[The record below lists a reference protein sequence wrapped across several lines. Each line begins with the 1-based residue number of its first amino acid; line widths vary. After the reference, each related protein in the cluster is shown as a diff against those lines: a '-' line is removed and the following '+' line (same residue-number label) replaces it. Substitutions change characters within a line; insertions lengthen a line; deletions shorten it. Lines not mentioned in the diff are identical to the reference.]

1 MKTRVHFQLCIKK
14 YWWKLNYRK
23 LFAEHKIIRDLSLVQ
38 FIAYFGAWFSN
49 VAIYTML
56 VDFGSTELAISVV
69 TAMHFLPAILIAPF
83 SGAIIDRVKIK
94 PLMITLLS
102 IELLMTILF
111 LTIDDK
117 SEIWLLMIFIF
128 IRMSAASMFFSTEMS
143 LLAKLLSGK
152 PLQKANEIHS
162 IIWSFTYAFGMAVSG
177 FIVNAYGVK
186 IAFIIDAFIFFTAL
200 VVFIRIDFVVKASIA
215 SDKILE
221 LIKDGFFYIKNNKI
235 ILHLIFLHSCVG
247 LTSFD
252 ALITILAKNEYKY
265 IISVPLAIGLSNAV
279 RAVALMFG
287 PILLSKYVTKENLH
301 YLMIF
306 QGISII
312 LWGLVQENFYISLIA
327 LFVVGL
333 STTILWSFTY
343 ALLQDKCDEKYIG
356 RVISYNDMFFM
367 LACVLTTLFIGLMA
381 SLTSVDIITIL
392 LGVGFL
398 AFAFYYTRILKWI

>member
-1 MKTRVHFQLCIKK
+1 M
-14 YWWKLNYRK
+14 NYRN

-56 VDFGSTELAISVV
+56 VDFGSTEFAISIV
-69 TAMHFLPAILIAPF
+69 TAMHFLPAVLIAPF

-94 PLMITLLS
+94 PLMITLL
-102 IELLMTILF
+102 ITELLMTILF
-111 LTIDDK
+111 LTIDNK
-117 SEIWLLMIFIF
+117 EQIGFLMILIF

-143 LLAKLLSGK
+143 LLAKLLNGK
-152 PLQKANEIHS
+152 PLQMANEIHS
-162 IIWSFTYAFGMAVSG
+162 IIWSFTYAVGMAISG
-177 FIVNAYGVK
+177 FIVNLYGVK
-186 IAFIIDAFIFFTAL
+186 TAFIIDATIFAIAL
-200 VVFIRIDFVVKASIA
+200 IVFIRIDFVVKASVT
-215 SDKILE
+215 SDKIFQ
-221 LIKDGFFYIKNNKI
+221 LIKDGFIYIKNDKI
-235 ILHLIFLHSCVG
+235 MLYLIFLHSCVG

-265 IISVPLAIGLSNAV
+265 VISVPLAIGISNAV

-287 PILLSKYVTKENLH
+287 PIIISKYVTKQNLH
-301 YLMIF
+301 YLLIF
-306 QGISII
+306 QGIAII
-312 LWGLVQENFYISLIA
+312 LWGLMQKNFYISLIA
-327 LFVVGL
+327 LFIVGL
-333 STTILWSFTY
+333 STTTLWSFTY

-367 LACVLTTLFIGLMA
+367 LSCITTTLFIGLMA

>member
-1 MKTRVHFQLCIKK
+1 M
-14 YWWKLNYRK
+14 NYRK

-94 PLMITLLS
+94 PLMIALLS

-143 LLAKLLSGK
+143 LLAKLLNGK

-162 IIWSFTYAFGMAVSG
+162 IIWSFTYASGMAVSG

-221 LIKDGFFYIKNNKI
+221 LIKDGFIYIKNNKI

-327 LFVVGL
+327 LFIVGL

>member
-1 MKTRVHFQLCIKK
+1 M
-14 YWWKLNYRK
+14 NYRK

-56 VDFGSTELAISVV
+56 VDFGSTEFAISVV
-69 TAMHFLPAILIAPF
+69 TAMHFLPAVLIAPF

-94 PLMITLLS
+94 PLMISLL
-102 IELLMTILF
+102 ITELLMTILF
-111 LTIDDK
+111 LTIDNK
-117 SEIWLLMIFIF
+117 EQIWFLMILIF

-143 LLAKLLSGK
+143 LLAKLLNGK
-152 PLQKANEIHS
+152 PLQMANEIHS
-162 IIWSFTYAFGMAVSG
+162 IIWSFTYAVGMAISG
-177 FIVNAYGVK
+177 FIVNSFGVK
-186 IAFIIDAFIFFTAL
+186 TAFIIDATVFAIAL
-200 VVFIRIDFVVKASIA
+200 IVFIRIDFVVKASTA
-215 SDKILE
+215 TDKILQ
-221 LIKDGFFYIKNNKI
+221 LVKDGFTYIKNDKI
-235 ILHLIFLHSCVG
+235 ILHLIFLHSSVG

-287 PILLSKYVTKENLH
+287 PLLISKYVTKENLH

-306 QGISII
+306 QGMAII
-312 LWGLVQENFYISLIA
+312 LWGFMQNDFYYSLIA
-327 LFVVGL
+327 LFFVGL
-333 STTILWSFTY
+333 STTTLWSFTY
-343 ALLQDKCDEKYIG
+343 ALLQNKCEEKYIG

-367 LACVLTTLFIGLMA
+367 LSCVLTTLFIGLMT
-381 SLTSVDIITIL
+381 SLTSIDIITFL
-392 LGVGFL
+392 LGIAFF

>member
-1 MKTRVHFQLCIKK
+1 M
-14 YWWKLNYRK
+14 NYRK
-23 LFAEHKIIRDLSLVQ
+23 LFTEHKIIRDLSLVQ
-38 FIAYFGAWFSN
+38 FISYFGAWFSN

-56 VDFGSTELAISVV
+56 VDFGSTEIAISVV

-94 PLMITLLS
+94 PLMITL
-102 IELLMTILF
+102 IATELFMTILF
-111 LTIDDK
+111 LTIDNK
-117 SEIWLLMIFIF
+117 SELWLLMIFIF

-152 PLQKANEIHS
+152 PLQMANEIHS
-162 IIWSFTYAFGMAVSG
+162 IIWSFTYAFGMAISG
-177 FIVNAYGVK
+177 FVVNSYGIK
-186 IAFIIDAFIFFTAL
+186 AAFVIDAFIFLTAL
-200 VVFIRIDFVVKASIA
+200 IIFIRIDFVVKASI
-215 SDKILE
+215 STDKFWQ
-221 LIKDGFFYIKNNKI
+221 LIKDGFIYIKNNKI

-265 IISVPLAIGLSNAV
+265 IISVPLAIGISNAT

-306 QGISII
+306 QGVAII
-312 LWGLVQENFYISLIA
+312 FWGFVQNNFYISLLA
-327 LFVVGL
+327 LFIVGL
-333 STTILWSFTY
+333 STTTLWSFTY
-343 ALLQDKCDEKYIG
+343 ALLQNNCDEKYIG

-367 LACVLTTLFIGLMA
+367 LSCVLTTLFIGLMA

>member
-1 MKTRVHFQLCIKK
+1 M
-14 YWWKLNYRK
+14 NYRK
-23 LFAEHKIIRDLSLVQ
+23 LFREHKVIRDLSLVQ
-38 FIAYFGAWFSN
+38 FISYFGAWFSN

-56 VDFGSTELAISVV
+56 VEFGSTEMAISVV

-94 PLMITLLS
+94 PLMISLIL
-102 IELLMTILF
+102 IELIMTIMF

-143 LLAKLLSGK
+143 LLAKLLNGK
-152 PLQKANEIHS
+152 PLQMANEIHS
-162 IIWSFTYAFGMAVSG
+162 IIWSFTYAFGMAISG
-177 FIVNAYGVK
+177 FVVNSYGVK
-186 IAFIIDAFIFFTAL
+186 TAFMIDAFVFFLAF
-200 VVFIRIDFVVKASIA
+200 VVFIRIDFVVKASITT
-215 SDKILE
+215 DKILE
-221 LIKDGFFYIKNNKI
+221 LIKDGFIYIKNNKI

-287 PILLSKYVTKENLH
+287 PMFISKYVTKENLH

-312 LWGLVQENFYISLIA
+312 LWGLTQDNFYISLIT
-327 LFVVGL
+327 LFIVGL
-333 STTILWSFTY
+333 STTTLWSFTY
-343 ALLQDKCDEKYIG
+343 ALLQNKCDEKYIG

-367 LACVLTTLFIGLMA
+367 LSCVLTTLFIGLMA